1 MLTKIITK
9 AVSSGRRLLGCTKGA
24 SSELLAAVGLI
35 AITAGIITVV
45 SPTIRTNVGNIVTA
59 VLARAQ
65 TLFETIS
72 RGVTP

>member
-1 MLTKIITK
+1 MLTSIITK
-9 AVSSGRRLLGCTKGA
+9 ACIHGRKLFACKKGA

-45 SPTIRTNVGNIVTA
+45 SPVIRTNVSNIVIA

-65 TLFETIS
+65 TLFATI
-72 RGVTP
+72 GAP

>member
-1 MLTKIITK
+1 MLRNTLNK
-9 AVSSGRRLLGCTKGA
+9 AYSRALGLLRCNKGA

-45 SPTIRTNVGNIVTA
+45 SPTIRTNVAAIVTS

-65 TLFETIS
+65 TLFATI
-72 RGVTP
+72 GAPTP

>member
-1 MLTKIITK
+1 MLIKIVNKGYLK
-9 AVSSGRRLLGCTKGA
+9 ATSFLRCKKGA

-45 SPTIRTNVGNIVTA
+45 SPVIRTNVSTIVTA

-65 TLFETIS
+65 TLFATI
-72 RGVTP
+72 GTPAP

>member
-1 MLTKIITK
+1 MLTSIITK
-9 AVSSGRRLLGCTKGA
+9 ACIHGRKLLACKKGA

-45 SPTIRTNVGNIVTA
+45 SPIIRDNVRDIVDV

-65 TLFETIS
+65 ELFTLI
-72 RGVTP
+72 GTPAP